1 MPESTRQLL
10 IQIARRY
17 GVVACVSGRRASEAR
32 AMVAIGA
39 ISYLG
44 SHGAEVLRAGWTE
57 PVVDPE
63 VEDWTE
69 RIHDFAREAD
79 TAELRRLRVRLE
91 DKGPIVAFHWRGAPD
106 EEAAR
111 AAIDA
116 IATKAEA
123 AGLRTHWGRKVLEVR
138 PPVRIDKGA
147 GIASFL
153 ADTDVDVAM
162 YVGDDA
168 DRSRRV
174 PRAGA
179 ARRRG
184 TISKAIRVGVR
195 SDEGPSEITDEADVV
210 VDGTEWRDRAAR
222 GAGRGL
228 RPGWRVRFAD
238 FLRTTVLASAGA
250 ASVLAA
256 LTVAGAAGT
265 ATTCSSRSPPAGGW
279 RRRDRDLAG
288 AQGRDLDRRSPRC
301 WPARAPR
308 PRCPRSTRPAP
319 CSTGCG
325 RC

>member
-1 MPESTRQLL
+1 VSSALLSDALAPLRADPARAALLFDIDGTLAPIVEHAADARVPERTRQLL
-10 IQIARRY
+10 TQIARRY

-116 IATKAEA
+116 IAVKAES

-147 GIASFL
+147 GIISFL
-153 ADTDVDVAM
+153 AGTDVDIAM

-168 DRSRRV
+168 TDLDAFHALVQLAEDGRISR
-174 PRAGA
+174 
-179 ARRRG
+179 
-184 TISKAIRVGVR
+184 AIRVGVR
-195 SDEGPSEITDEADVV
+195 SDEGPSAIVEEADLV
-210 VDGTEWRDRAAR
+210 VDGPEGVTE
-222 GAGRGL
+222 L
-228 RPGWRVRFAD
+228 
-238 FLRTTVLASAGA
+238 LA
-250 ASVLAA
+250 VLAA
-256 LTVAGAAGT
+256 
-265 ATTCSSRSPPAGGW
+265 
-279 RRRDRDLAG
+279 D
-288 AQGRDLDRRSPRC
+288 
-301 WPARAPR
+301 
-308 PRCPRSTRPAP
+308 
-319 CSTGCG
+319 
-325 RC
+325 